1 MGEKFD
7 SDQVA
12 YITIVEG
19 PPPRFKPAD
28 QLWVASLAEGSV
40 PTVVASCDMRTFNG
54 PGLVERCRR
63 AWAEGRPARL
73 NYPVRHAPYAPAS
86 TRAEIEIV
94 AARWSQVQEGQVLT
108 LWVRTE
114 HPEQLITDEDEPEE

>member
-1 MGEKFD
+1 MTEEID
-7 SDQVA
+7 RDQIA

-19 PPPRFKPAD
+19 PPPRFKPVD
-28 QLWVASLAEGSV
+28 QLWTASLAEGPVS
-40 PTVVASCDMRTFNG
+40 TVIASCDMRTLNG

-63 AWAEGRPARL
+63 AWAEGRPVRL
-73 NYPVRHAPYAPAS
+73 DYPVHSAPYAPVG

-94 AARWSQVQEGQVLT
+94 AARWSQVKEGQILT

-114 HPEQLITDEDEPEE
+114 NAEQLITDEDKLEG

>member
-19 PPPRFKPAD
+19 PPPQFKPAD

-63 AWAEGRPARL
+63 AWAERRPARL
-73 NYPVRHAPYAPAS
+73 NYPVRHAPYAPTSA
-86 TRAEIEIV
+86 RAEIEIV

-114 HPEQLITDEDEPEE
+114 HAEQLITDADEPEE

>member
-1 MGEKFD
+1 MAED
-7 SDQVA
+7 IDRDQVA

-19 PPPRFKPAD
+19 PPPQFKPVE
-28 QLWVASLAEGSV
+28 QMWVASLAEGPA
-40 PTVVASCDMRTFNG
+40 PTFVASCDMRTLNG

-73 NYPVRHAPYAPAS
+73 NYPVRSAPYAPAS
-86 TRAEIEIV
+86 TRAEIEII
-94 AARWSQVQEGQVLT
+94 AARWSQVKEGQLLT

-114 HPEQLITDEDEPEE
+114 DPEQLITDEDESEE